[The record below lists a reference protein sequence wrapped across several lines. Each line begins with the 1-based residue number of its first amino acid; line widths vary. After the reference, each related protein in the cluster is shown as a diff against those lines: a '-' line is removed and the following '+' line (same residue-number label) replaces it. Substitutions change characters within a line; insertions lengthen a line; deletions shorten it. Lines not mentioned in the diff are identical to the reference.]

1 MLSKKN
7 KSQYLRNPDS
17 GSVSGSAIEKYL
29 QEHYTKQT
37 AKAYVREIEIFITN
51 NPNSKKYTY
60 ADVVNY
66 IGALRNKY
74 NNAKTINRILSS
86 IKAYYSSSNQR
97 KDNPTKAIKLRDK
110 ISRDIQLQDLF
121 TLDELEQLLTI
132 KQERYTALEHR
143 NKVLMSLLIYQGLQ
157 PRELASIKLSDINLQ
172 EATIFIQASN
182 NTNSRILPL
191 KANQILLFQYYQT
204 DVRNKL
210 LKETISDKFLVGI
223 RGNEYTEIDITSHIK
238 HNYKDIFTNRK
249 VNAKTIRQS
258 VITNLLKQ
266 NNDLRIV
273 QVFAGHKYT
282 STTERYKQNDVELL
296 QAAVNKYHPLQ

>member
-1 MLSKKN
+1 MIT
-7 KSQYLRNPDS
+7 
-17 GSVSGSAIEKYL
+17 AIEKYL

-37 AKAYVREIEIFITN
+37 TKAYQREIEIFITN

-66 IGALRNKY
+66 IGAVRKKY
-74 NNAKTINRILSS
+74 PNPKTINRILSS
-86 IKAYYSSSNQR
+86 IKAYYSYLCSSNQR

-121 TLDELEQLLTI
+121 TGEELEILLNR
-132 KQERYTALEHR
+132 KERYTNLEHR

-157 PRELASIKLSDINLQ
+157 PRELANIKLNDINLQ
-172 EATIFIQASN
+172 EATIFIKATN
-182 NTNSRILPL
+182 NTNSRTLPL

-204 DVRNKL
+204 EIRKKL
-210 LKETISDKFLVGI
+210 LKENESEKYLVGI
-223 RGNEYTEIDITSHIK
+223 RGNDFTEVDITSHLK
-238 HNYKDIFTNRK
+238 HNYKSLFTNRK

-258 VITNLLKQ
+258 VITNLLKL

-273 QVFAGHKYT
+273 QSFAGHKYT
-282 STTERYKQNDVELL
+282 STTERYRQNNVELL